1 MKKILK
7 LVFIAL
13 LIALVA
19 GGVYLAA
26 NPAQASA
33 LWGRVVGRFPALAEV
48 ETFSDLWD
56 MLDAK
61 TMRRSEKQETTP
73 ARALTPAYAFPLTE
87 EELELGIEWG
97 RMDMERVYTYF
108 QDIGGDLW
116 LPYQLDRN
124 APPIRG
130 GLLCG
135 PAGVVRQLDAEAC
148 AGDPLLGQLRVSA
161 AALGDLPEGDYWLAA
176 RVQPPEQGAWYEL
189 YYLSVHAQCAFH
201 TVDVGL
207 ATGANGGGDIL
218 FDRAGGGFTFH
229 LFNLGDNRVVDVW
242 QLTEI
247 HGMNLAAGLEEEPTR
262 NFSRKRLKPG
272 DFTVSPDGAS
282 VTLRQDYL
290 NGLRTLYPYYFL
302 FGLADHAMV
311 DSSALGEAGV
321 ALNLTDGPLADPPYV
336 DGPKTYSLSS
346 GADYYFTLHMGQAL
360 SFYVSEDASG
370 LWFGR
375 EEGFEDSLGHIL
387 YPTDLQ
393 YADETCPVP
402 ALVLQEAAARGNTCF
417 NVQVCFQL
425 SDTYYQT
432 ELYRVEMVP

>member
-7 LVFIAL
+7 LVLIAL

-73 ARALTPAYAFPLTE
+73 ARALKPAYAFPLTE

-108 QDIGGDLW
+108 KDIGGDLW
-116 LPYQLDRN
+116 LPFVMEQYQRDV
-124 APPIRG
+124 AEIRV
-130 GLLCG
+130 CG
-135 PAGVVRQLDAEAC
+135 PEGMVGRLGKDAFAVDLQRGE
-148 AGDPLLGQLRVSA
+148 LRVSA
-161 AALGDLPEGDYWLAA
+161 GALSALPEGGYWLAA
-176 RVQPPEQGAWYEL
+176 RIEPAGGGGWYEGYYVSL
-189 YYLSVHAQCAFH
+189 YDQCAFH
-201 TVDVGL
+201 STDTGL
-207 ATGANGGGDIL
+207 ATGGNRDL
-218 FDRAGGGFTFH
+218 LRFDRGGEAGFTFH

-242 QLTEI
+242 QLAEI

-282 VTLRQDYL
+282 VTLRPDYL

-311 DSSALGEAGV
+311 DSSALGDGEGV
-321 ALNLTDGPLADPPYV
+321 GLVLTDGPLADPPYV
-336 DGPKTYSLSS
+336 KGPAAYSLSS
-346 GADYYFTLHMGQAL
+346 GEDYVFTLHLGQAL
-360 SFYVSEDASG
+360 SVYTSEDGSG
-370 LWFGR
+370 LWFGQDD
-375 EEGFEDSLGHIL
+375 GFEDGLG
-387 YPTDLQ
+387 YPFYQADIRE
-393 YADETCPVP
+393 DETYAVP
-402 ALVLQEAAARGNTCF
+402 AQVLREAAQRGNTCF
-417 NVQVCFQL
+417 NVQAIFEL
-425 SDTYYQT
+425 SETYY
-432 ELYRVEMVP
+432 EADSFLVEMR